1 MKYVETEVYRKKPV
15 REKSKS
21 FYGRVK
27 TIAITLLIILLLVF
41 FCSFLFKSKS
51 VVLKKQT
58 VYGVAIGSFVTES
71 SANYYSSICKT
82 RGGAGG
88 IYQDGN
94 NFMVFAALYL
104 SKTDAN
110 TIANNLLEAGE
121 SAYVYEWDLPQK
133 KLTFSDGSKSMLVE
147 VTEVF
152 WNTLSM
158 IVSLALDYD
167 KEEKSVGDVN
177 DVISE
182 RIDATDE
189 AISLAE
195 KLKGDSTEQ
204 IIQDI
209 LSYLAYQKTILT
221 QLKKSVVKTSELKI
235 AYFDLLLINL
245 SLREKF

>member
-1 MKYVETEVYRKKPV
+1 MKYIETEIYRKKPV
-15 REKSKS
+15 RQTPKR
-21 FYGRVK
+21 FYARVK
-27 TIAITLLIILLLVF
+27 AIAITLLIILILVF
-41 FCSFLFKSKS
+41 ICSFLFKSKS
-51 VVLKKQT
+51 VVLSAQT

-71 SANYYSSICKT
+71 SANYYSSVCKA

-94 NFMVFAALYL
+94 NFIVFAALYL

-110 TIANNLLEAGE
+110 TIANNLLETGE
-121 SAYVYEWDLPQK
+121 SAYVYEWELPQT

-147 VTEVF
+147 VTEIF
-152 WNTLSM
+152 WDTLSLM
-158 IVSLALDYD
+158 ISLALDYD

-195 KLKGDSTEQ
+195 KLKGESTEQ

-221 QLKKSVVKTSELKI
+221 QLKKSVVKALELKI